1 MRISFDFSALARTKW
16 WEYAV
21 RFLFGGAVTMGAGL
35 AAKHFGPVVGGLFL
49 AFPAIFPASATLVE
63 RHEREKKKKAGIQQ
77 TVRGRRAAG
86 LDASGAAMGSAGL
99 LVFAFLVSQLLMV
112 WNAPAVLLT
121 ATGAWLGVSIL
132 LWRITKSHLMRGH

>member
-1 MRISFDFSALARTKW
+1 
-16 WEYAV
+16 
-21 RFLFGGAVTMGAGL
+21 
-35 AAKHFGPVVGGLFL
+35 LFL

-99 LVFAFLVSQLLMV
+99 LVFAFLVSQLLRV
-112 WNAPAVLLT
+112 WNAAAVLLT
-121 ATGAWLGVSIL
+121 ATGAWLAVSIL